1 MLGRDEYSR
10 GSCSGSGA
18 SSDPAEGE
26 RRGLGG
32 SPGSFPCAITGTVGP
47 EGLSVCA
54 ACCLLESVL
63 GSPRSGCYLPVTV
76 VIK

>member
-1 MLGRDEYSR
+1 MLGRNEYSR
-10 GSCSGSGA
+10 GYCAGSGA
-18 SSDPAEGE
+18 SSDPAEGV

-32 SPGSFPCAITGTVGP
+32 SPGSFPRAITGTVGP
-47 EGLSVCA
+47 EGLSICA

-63 GSPRSGCYLPVTV
+63 GSPRSGFYLPVTV